1 MTRIW
6 PGLIGCLSL
15 TLATGVVAA
24 EQGKGKGGGDQPKQE
39 QQHGKGGGGPGGGAG
54 HAKHQH
60 HEKNAHAMLGA
71 KLKQDGK
78 HAVGKFKNRDVTAE
92 VKGGKVV
99 AMAAGDIM
107 PKRVR
112 TRTKMADASGGL
124 IQAAWTGGA
133 LQLAQ
138 YETYYYGYCFDD
150 GYDYDCYWY
159 PAEDVD
165 YQDYTWDDYDPDW

>member
-6 PGLIGCLSL
+6 AGLIGCASL
-15 TLATGVVAA
+15 VLATSVAA
-24 EQGKGKGGGDQPKQE
+24 EQGKGAKGPDQPKA
-39 QQHGKGGGGPGGGAG
+39 QQHQGGGRPGGGAG

-60 HEKNAHAMLGA
+60 HAKNGHALLGA

-99 AMAAGDIM
+99 AMSAGDIA

-112 TRTKMADASGGL
+112 TKTKMAEGPVGL
-124 IQAAWTGGA
+124 ISAAWTGGSI
-133 LQLAQ
+133 QLAQ
-138 YETYYYGYCFDD
+138 YDSYYYGYCFDD
-150 GYDYDCYWY
+150 GYDFDCYWY

-165 YQDYTWDDYDPDW
+165 YQDYSWDDYDPNW

>member
-1 MTRIW
+1 MMRLLTVTAA
-6 PGLIGCLSL
+6 GLALALSGGA
-15 TLATGVVAA
+15 LA
-24 EQGKGKGGGDQPKQE
+24 QPGKGGDKGGDKGHEAPKS
-39 QQHGKGGGGPGGGAG
+39 QQQGDKGGGPG

-60 HEKNAHAMLGA
+60 HQKNAHALLGA

-99 AMAAGDIM
+99 SMAAGDIA

-112 TRTKMADASGGL
+112 TKTKMADSGGL
-124 IQAAWTGGA
+124 MLASWGGQ

-138 YETYYYGYCFDD
+138 YDTYYYGYCFDD

-165 YQDYTWDDYDPDW
+165 YQDYTWEDYDPYW